1 MATKEAELMKADIA
15 RLDLSYEELHDRVV
29 DLDRKYQVAKPVLHK
44 AANQNITVGIAVA
57 ITILNLLLLLL
68 R

>member
-1 MATKEAELMKADIA
+1 MAQKELDVNTRLTMLELGQEQNHERIED
-15 RLDLSYEELHDRVV
+15 HD
-29 DLDRKYQVAKPVLHK
+29 KKWQVAKPVLNK
-44 AANQNITVGIAVA
+44 ASNQNITVGIAVV